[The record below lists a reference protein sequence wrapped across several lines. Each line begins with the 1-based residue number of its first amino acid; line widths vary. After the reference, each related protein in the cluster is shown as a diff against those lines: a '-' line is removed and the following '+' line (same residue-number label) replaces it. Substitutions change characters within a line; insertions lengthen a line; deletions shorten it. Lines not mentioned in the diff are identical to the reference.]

1 MQTPRFINKTEKDKD
16 YVRAIKNVGEGPEH
30 MLRLRLLPQCAD
42 AVLLCRM
49 DVIAACEGRRIRAPL
64 PLMKRLTCACVY
76 LSGRACSR
84 GSRV

>member
-30 MLRLRLLPQCAD
+30 MFRLRLLPQCAD

-84 GSRV
+84 GSCV

>member
-16 YVRAIKNVGEGPEH
+16 YVRAIKNIGESPEH
-30 MLRLRLLPQCAD
+30 TVRLRLLPQD

-84 GSRV
+84 GSCV

>member
-1 MQTPRFINKTEKDKD
+1 MCIRDSFINKTEKDKD
-16 YVRAIKNVGEGPEH
+16 YVRAIKNIGESPEH
-30 MLRLRLLPQCAD
+30 MVRLRLLPQD